1 MYYERHSLEEILKKM
16 GTKKS
21 QSFEE
26 FKKFSFGTCNTGY
39 YSRKKIKEKIVKIK
53 KMLKLIT
60 LKKAEYFSYE
70 FKFIFAIPITVD
82 TDVET
87 MIIHGNIKNSKE
99 GIKTHKVEVAMLL
112 SGKEYMFLYDIDSVP
127 YLINLLS
134 NRI

>member
-1 MYYERHSLEEILKKM
+1 MYYERHSLEKIVKKM
-16 GTKKS
+16 RTKKS

-26 FKKFSFGTCNTGY
+26 FKKFSFGTCDTGY
-39 YSRKKIKEKIVKIK
+39 YSKSKIKEKIAKIK

-60 LKKAEYFSYE
+60 LKKKEYFSYE
-70 FKFIFAIPITVD
+70 FKFVSALPIIVD

-99 GIKTHKVEVAMLL
+99 GIKNSKVEVAMLL
-112 SGKEYMFLYDIDSVP
+112 SDKEYMFLYDIDSVP